1 MFEIGKWG
9 KILDGEY
16 SDWSIM
22 IDDDTNGST
31 GGFYIYTV
39 KDLNDKNSE
48 GYDNWVENE
57 NVLKNYMGNLKF
69 QINWDSD
76 EY

>member
-16 SDWSIM
+16 ADWFLM
-22 IDDDTNGST
+22 IDDDTSGST

-39 KDLNDKNSE
+39 KDPNDKNSE
-48 GYDNWVENE
+48 G
-57 NVLKNYMGNLKF
+57 
-69 QINWDSD
+69 
-76 EY
+76 